1 MRLSHTWKGNIMLF
15 EEDYLTPEVLHD
27 VVVPK
32 NKVKYLKL
40 HGKKFLP

>member
-27 VVVPK
+27 VLQRIRW
-32 NKVKYLKL
+32 NT
-40 HGKKFLP
+40 

>member
-1 MRLSHTWKGNIMLF
+1 MRLSHTWKGNIIPF

-32 NKVKYLKL
+32 NKVKCLKTAW
-40 HGKKFLP
+40 